1 MFTLPE
7 VPEMEHEKWRVISWS
22 FVSVAVKGFFQRV
35 KKSCEI
41 HILVNEQESF

>member
-1 MFTLPE
+1 MVERGYLDLLL
-7 VPEMEHEKWRVISWS
+7 
-22 FVSVAVKGFFQRV
+22 VAEKGFFQRV

>member
-1 MFTLPE
+1 M
-7 VPEMEHEKWRVISWS
+7 EKWKVINWS
-22 FVSVAVKGFFQRV
+22 FFLVAEKGFFQRV